1 MITHIAYSLHGA
13 SPKMRTLTSDVL
25 AAISVLS
32 LPEGHKAVLSAMSD
46 YRVAYEETFRFEELV
61 EFLNLPDDDSDSAL
75 VDSDEANWEARVAT
89 MTLINALTN
98 CPDSLEERIMLREEF
113 GRRGL
118 NEAIVVSWLTPA
130 SSPR

>member
-1 MITHIAYSLHGA
+1 
-13 SPKMRTLTSDVL
+13 
-25 AAISVLS
+25 
-32 LPEGHKAVLSAMSD
+32 
-46 YRVAYEETFRFEELV
+46 VAYEETFRFEELV

-130 SSPR
+130 NSPR